1 MKVKAASQKVHLPGF
16 VLCAL
21 LALCSLADAQQGK
34 SLARVGFLS
43 SRSPEAEKSR
53 LAAFQQ
59 GMRELGYVEGKTLK
73 IEQRYAEGNFDRLPE
88 LAADLVR
95 IHVDVIVATGA
106 PAAQAA
112 KKTTSTAPI
121 VMGNAADPVGTG
133 LVASLARPGG
143 NVTGLSDFAE
153 GVITKRL
160 ELLKQVAPPVSRVAV
175 LLNPANPSNPLQLKE
190 IRAAAPSLGV
200 TPLALEVKSA
210 EDIERGFSAM
220 KKERAGALLVLGDPL
235 LETHRVKIAKLA
247 IDERLPAIYSH
258 SGWMDIG
265 LMSYGVNFDDLYRRA
280 ATYVDKILKG
290 AKPGEL
296 PVEQPTKLELVI
308 NLKAA
313 KQIGLTIPPNVL
325 ARADRVIK

>member
-133 LVASLARPGG
+133 LVASLARPGEARRKTP
-143 NVTGLSDFAE
+143 TGREPAE
-153 GVITKRL
+153 T
-160 ELLKQVAPPVSRVAV
+160 PP
-175 LLNPANPSNPLQLKE
+175 
-190 IRAAAPSLGV
+190 RATHPR
-200 TPLALEVKSA
+200 AL
-210 EDIERGFSAM
+210 
-220 KKERAGALLVLGDPL
+220 
-235 LETHRVKIAKLA
+235 
-247 IDERLPAIYSH
+247 
-258 SGWMDIG
+258 
-265 LMSYGVNFDDLYRRA
+265 
-280 ATYVDKILKG
+280 
-290 AKPGEL
+290 
-296 PVEQPTKLELVI
+296 
-308 NLKAA
+308 
-313 KQIGLTIPPNVL
+313 
-325 ARADRVIK
+325 